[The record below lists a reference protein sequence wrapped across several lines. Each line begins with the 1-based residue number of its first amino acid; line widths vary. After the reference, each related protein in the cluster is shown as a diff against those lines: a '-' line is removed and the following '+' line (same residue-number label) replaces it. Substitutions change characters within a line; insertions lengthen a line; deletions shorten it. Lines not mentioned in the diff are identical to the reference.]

1 MSRSMPWR
9 YLWLTLGLSYLLIP
23 LVGVAEF
30 SLRMRRG
37 VYSLDAY
44 GVVLAD
50 PQFLQTFLYS
60 STLSLAAVV
69 LAVLLVVPAAYV
81 VHLRLPRLRPVLEFV
96 TLLPLVVPA
105 IVIVFGYFRLY
116 GSSSWLA
123 LTNTEIGANVLLACG
138 YATLALPYLYRA
150 VDTGLTAIDVRTLTE
165 AAESLGANPMR
176 ILVSVILPNI
186 RAALLSGAFLTV
198 AIVLGDF
205 TFASLLDRP
214 GFGPYMQLL
223 GANRAYEPAA
233 LSVIAFFLTWALMA
247 LIGAFGQA
255 RTKSR

>member
-1 MSRSMPWR
+1 MSRS
-9 YLWLTLGLSYLLIP
+9 LWLRWLWLSLGLGYLLIP
-23 LVGVAEF
+23 LAGVAEF
-30 SLRMRRG
+30 SLRLRRG
-37 VYSLDAY
+37 VYSFDAY
-44 GVVLAD
+44 QAVLAD
-50 PQFLQTFLYS
+50 PQFQATFLYS
-60 STLSLAAVV
+60 AVLALAAVA
-69 LAVLLVVPAAYV
+69 LAVLLVVPAAYI
-81 VHLRLPRLRPVLEFV
+81 VHLRLPAFRPVLEFV

-116 GSSSWLA
+116 GSNSWIA
-123 LTNTEIGANVLLACG
+123 LTNWEAGTNLLLTCG

-165 AAESLGANPMR
+165 AAESLGASPLR

-214 GFGPYMQLL
+214 AFGPYMQLL

-233 LSVIAFFLTWALMA
+233 LSVIAFVLTWALMA
-247 LIGAFGQA
+247 LIGVFGQT

>member
-1 MSRSMPWR
+1 MTRGLVWR
-9 YLWLTLGLSYLLIP
+9 WFWLILGLSYLLVP
-23 LVGVAEF
+23 LIGVIEF
-30 SLRMRRG
+30 SLRLRRG
-37 VYSLDAY
+37 QYSLDAY
-44 GVVLAD
+44 GIVLAD
-50 PQFLQTFLYS
+50 PQFQATFLYS
-60 STLSLAAVV
+60 AVLSLAAVV

-81 VHLRLPRLRPVLEFV
+81 VHLRLPAFRPVLEFV

-123 LTNTEIGANVLLACG
+123 LTTTDTRANILLACG

-165 AAESLGANPMR
+165 AAESLGAGPIR
-176 ILVSVILPNI
+176 ILFQVILPNI

-233 LSVIAFFLTWALMA
+233 LSVIAFALTWGLMVM
-247 LIGAFGQA
+247 IGTFSQT

>member
-1 MSRSMPWR
+1 
-9 YLWLTLGLSYLLIP
+9 
-23 LVGVAEF
+23 
-30 SLRMRRG
+30 
-37 VYSLDAY
+37 
-44 GVVLAD
+44 
-50 PQFLQTFLYS
+50 
-60 STLSLAAVV
+60 
-69 LAVLLVVPAAYV
+69 

-96 TLLPLVVPA
+96 TLLPLVIPA

-116 GSSSWLA
+116 GSSSWIA
-123 LTNTEIGANVLLACG
+123 LTTTELGANTLLACG

-165 AAESLGANPMR
+165 AAESLGAGPLR
-176 ILVSVILPNI
+176 ILISVILPNI

-247 LIGAFGQA
+247 LIGALGQT
-255 RTKSR
+255 RTKTR

>member
-1 MSRSMPWR
+1 MSRSLGWR
-9 YLWLTLGLSYLLIP
+9 WLWLGLGLSYLLVP
-23 LVGVAEF
+23 LIGVFEF

-37 VYSLDAY
+37 VYSFDAY

-50 PQFLQTFLYS
+50 PQFQETFLYS
-60 STLSLAAVV
+60 TLMGVAAVL
-69 LAVLLVVPAAYV
+69 LALALVVPAAYV

-96 TLLPLVVPA
+96 TLLPLVIPA

-116 GSSSWLA
+116 GSSSWIA
-123 LTNTEIGANVLLACG
+123 LTHTEMGANTLLACG

-165 AAESLGANPMR
+165 AAESLGAGPIR

-233 LSVIAFFLTWALMA
+233 LSVIAFFLTWGLMA
-247 LIGAFGQA
+247 LIGAFGQS
-255 RTKSR
+255 RKKSR

>member
-1 MSRSMPWR
+1 MSRSMPCR

-50 PQFLQTFLYS
+50 PQFQQTFLYS
-60 STLSLAAVV
+60 AMLSLAAVV

-81 VHLRLPRLRPVLEFV
+81 VHLRLPRLRPLLEFV

-116 GSSSWLA
+116 GSSSWIA
-123 LTNTEIGANVLLACG
+123 LTNTEMGANVLLACG

-165 AAESLGANPMR
+165 AAESLGASPLR

-247 LIGAFGQA
+247 LIGAFSQT